1 MVSQINFRSDVSTR
15 IHITNGKSQREHRCR
30 FRRTFVDRIKLSDRL
45 KLCDVAD
52 MTKVA
57 ACGSVF
63 TGRSGR
69 VGEISGSFLCDAA

>member
-1 MVSQINFRSDVSTR
+1 MASRTHETLISSYAS
-15 IHITNGKSQREHRCR
+15 GCR

-52 MTKVA
+52 VTKVA
-57 ACGSVF
+57 ACGTMF

-69 VGEISGSFLCDAA
+69 VGKLGGSFLCDAA